1 MDPEEL
7 LESLTAALEDLAEAN
22 RTAPILVEGESDVR
36 ALRALGVRGEVL
48 ALNRGTS
55 VFSTCED
62 VAARHREAIVLTDWD
77 QHGGRLARLLRQGL
91 AANGVRANTDL
102 RARLT
107 VLCRKDIKDVESLP
121 GHLERVGRDASGR
134 LRGKASKRWYGYRRA

>member
-62 VAARHREAIVLTDWD
+62 VAARYREVIVLTDWD